1 MGSFE
6 FDYAYICNVLRLIR
20 PILITATI
28 ITCGFVAYGAVKEL

>member
-1 MGSFE
+1 M
-6 FDYAYICNVLRLIR
+6 IR